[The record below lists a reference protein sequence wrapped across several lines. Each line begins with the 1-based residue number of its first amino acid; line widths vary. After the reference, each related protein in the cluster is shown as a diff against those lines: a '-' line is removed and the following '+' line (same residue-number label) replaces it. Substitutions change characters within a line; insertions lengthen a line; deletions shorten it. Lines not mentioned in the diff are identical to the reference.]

1 VVVKTP
7 GGRQKAREEGRN
19 KDISSSTPLIS
30 QPLTGPHRTDPNRC
44 GSLMFS
50 TMSNIIREIVSG
62 NKKRYK
68 DGQLGLDLDLSYI
81 TPRIIAMG
89 FPAKN
94 VEGLFRNKIDDV
106 VRLLDTKHQ
115 DRYKLYNLCSERH
128 YDPNQFHGRVA
139 KYPFDDHNPPHIEL
153 IRPFCEDV
161 ADWLDRHPDNVVAI
175 HCKARKGRT
184 GVMVCAF
191 LLHSGI
197 VKTAEEALNLYAEQR
212 TDDSQGVTIPSQRRY
227 VEYYEA
233 LVNSGHPYRPVSL
246 QPLSVTLTPS
256 PNVTGS
262 VYFLLLQGK
271 KEVFKSP
278 PLDLKSGRCQCF
290 NPSSTVSSSNTP
302 SSSTTCHSAT
312 VSTSPHN
319 HNHNYSHHSHHSHDV
334 HSFYFQFP
342 PCGPLVSGDVEFKLI
357 QREFVQKQT
366 LFSFW
371 FNTFMI
377 TELPAT
383 TQGTRLNCHRNSHGD
398 EEKTTA
404 IHTTDYS
411 PQANGHAG
419 GRSDLGQT
427 GDQRVVRLV
436 LPKEKLDRIHKS
448 TSKQFSKDFKVELS
462 FWYDSS
468 NQAPSDLTRMN
479 GQNHDGEDGES
490 SSEPS
495 EDE

>member
-1 VVVKTP
+1 
-7 GGRQKAREEGRN
+7 
-19 KDISSSTPLIS
+19 
-30 QPLTGPHRTDPNRC
+30 
-44 GSLMFS
+44 MFS

-161 ADWLDRHPDNVVAI
+161 QDWLDRHPDNVVAI
-175 HCKARKGRT
+175 HCKAGKGRT
-184 GVMVCAF
+184 GVMVCAY

-233 LVNSGHPYRPVSL
+233 LVKSGHLYRPVSL
-246 QPLSVTLTPS
+246 KPLSVTFTPS
-256 PNVTGS
+256 PNVTGGS
-262 VYFLLLQGK
+262 VSFVLFQGK

-278 PLDLKSGRCQCF
+278 PLDFKSGRCQCF
-290 NPSSTVSSSNTP
+290 NPSTTASSSNAP
-302 SSSTTCHSAT
+302 SLSSAT
-312 VSTSPHN
+312 ASTSSPH
-319 HNHNYSHHSHHSHDV
+319 HHHDV
-334 HSFYFQFP
+334 TSFYFQFP
-342 PCGPLVSGDVEFKLI
+342 ANVSLVSGDVEFKLI

-377 TELPAT
+377 TELPTSAT
-383 TQGTRLNCHRNSHGD
+383 TQGTTRLNYNRNIHGD
-398 EEKTTA
+398 SSSKTTP
-404 IHTTDYS
+404 IHTTDS
-411 PQANGHAG
+411 LPHVNGHAG
-419 GRSDLGQT
+419 GRRDLGQT
-427 GDQRVVRLV
+427 ADQRVVRLV
-436 LPKEKLDRIHKS
+436 LPKEKLNRIHKS

-479 GQNHDGEDGES
+479 GESQNHDGEDDGES
-490 SSEPS
+490 SSDPS
-495 EDE
+495 DNEDE